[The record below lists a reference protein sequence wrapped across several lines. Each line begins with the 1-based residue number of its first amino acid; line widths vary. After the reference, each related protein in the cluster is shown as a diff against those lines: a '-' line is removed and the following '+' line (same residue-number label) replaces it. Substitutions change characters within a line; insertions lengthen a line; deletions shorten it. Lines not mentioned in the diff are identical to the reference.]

1 MLTACDCHSGRL
13 SALRRDQGGTSSAR
27 AGTTL
32 TLFSP
37 LERIGM
43 DKMGWLADRRTRRLA
58 WLGGVFLTVTAVVAV
73 FAVVVQPTSDSRHPA
88 STRPPDRATARSSP
102 VRSPVRPVSSPPA
115 TWQVE
120 SPIADLSTP
129 LPGMPPVTDPANIYA
144 DAGANMLS
152 PAVRGVPYRIYVPNS
167 GGSTVTVIDPAT
179 YRVIG
184 TYQTG
189 LNPQHVVPAYDMRTL
204 YVTNDLGNSLT
215 PINPWTG
222 RPGRNITVDDPYNMY
237 FTPDGRYAIVV
248 AEARQDLDFRDP
260 HTFALEHRIHV
271 DCAGVDH
278 IDFAATGAYLIATCE
293 YAGRLVRIDL
303 HTLTVAGYLTLP
315 GSAPQDIK
323 LDPAGRIFYV
333 ADKNHAGV
341 WLIDAATF
349 KVTGFIPTGPD
360 AHGLYPSRDAR
371 YLYVTNRG
379 NGTITLISF
388 ATRKI
393 VTTWRIPGGGSP
405 DMGNLS
411 PDGKVFWVS
420 GRYNN
425 VVYAIST
432 ANGHLLAKIP
442 VGSQPHGLCVWPQP
456 GRYSLGHTGITR

>member
-1 MLTACDCHSGRL
+1 M
-13 SALRRDQGGTSSAR
+13 
-27 AGTTL
+27 
-32 TLFSP
+32 
-37 LERIGM
+37 
-43 DKMGWLADRRTRRLA
+43 DRRTRRLA
-58 WLGGVFLTVTAVVAV
+58 WLGGACVTVVAVVAI
-73 FAVVVQPTSDSRHPA
+73 FAVLFRPSSDSRHFAPA
-88 STRPPDRATARSSP
+88 RPSHRTTARASVAGAASHP
-102 VRSPVRPVSSPPA
+102 SV
-115 TWQVE
+115 TWQVAG
-120 SPIADLSTP
+120 PIADLSMP
-129 LPGMPPVTDPANIYA
+129 LAGMPPVADPANIYA
-144 DAGANMLS
+144 DAGANMLG
-152 PAVRGVPYRIYVPNS
+152 PAVRGAPYRIYVPNS

-179 YRVIG
+179 RRVIA
-184 TYQTG
+184 TYPSG
-189 LNPQHVVPAYDMRTL
+189 RNPQHVVPGYDMRTL
-204 YVTNDLGNSLT
+204 YVTNDLANSLT
-215 PINPWTG
+215 PINPDTG
-222 RPGRNITVDDPYNMY
+222 RPAGRNIGVDDPYNMY

-248 AEARQDLDFRDP
+248 AESRQYLDFRDP
-260 HTFALEHRIHV
+260 HTFALRHRIHV

-278 IDFAATGAYLIATCE
+278 IDFAANGAYLMATCE
-293 YAGRLVRIDL
+293 FAGRLVRIDL
-303 HTLTVAGYLTLP
+303 HNLTVAGYLNVP

-379 NGTITLISF
+379 NGTITLINF

-393 VTTWRIPGGGSP
+393 ATTWRIPGGGSP

-420 GRYNN
+420 GRYDN
-425 VVYAIST
+425 VVYEIST
-432 ANGHLLAKIP
+432 ADGRLLAKIP

>member
-1 MLTACDCHSGRL
+1 
-13 SALRRDQGGTSSAR
+13 
-27 AGTTL
+27 
-32 TLFSP
+32 
-37 LERIGM
+37 M
-43 DKMGWLADRRTRRLA
+43 DKMGWLADRRIRRLA
-58 WLGGVFLTVTAVVAV
+58 WLGGVFLAVTAIVAV
-73 FAVVVQPTSDSRHPA
+73 FALVFRPTPDSHPRASAQPSHRTATPA
-88 STRPPDRATARSSP
+88 ST
-102 VRSPVRPVSSPPA
+102 VRPAPQPSASRPSASWPVA
-115 TWQVE
+115 

-152 PAVRGVPYRIYVPNS
+152 PVVRGVPYRIYVPNS
-167 GGSTVTVIDPAT
+167 GGSTVTVINPVT

-184 TYQTG
+184 TYQSG
-189 LNPQHVVPAYDMRTL
+189 LNPQHVVPAYDLRTL
-204 YVTNDLGNSLT
+204 YVTNDQANSLT
-215 PINPWTG
+215 PINPRTG
-222 RPGRNITVDDPYNMY
+222 RPAGRNIPVDDPYNMY

-248 AEARQDLDFRDP
+248 AESRQNLDFRDP
-260 HTFALEHRIHV
+260 HTFALRHRIHV
-271 DCAGVDH
+271 NCAGVDH

-293 YAGRLVRIDL
+293 FAGRLVRVDL
-303 HTLTVAGYLTLP
+303 HTLRVAGYLNLP

-333 ADKNHAGV
+333 ADKNHGGV
-341 WLIDAATF
+341 WLINAATF
-349 KVTGFIPTGPD
+349 TVIGFIPTGPD
-360 AHGLYPSRDAR
+360 AHGLYPNRNAR

-393 VTTWRIPGGGSP
+393 VATWRIPGGGSP

-420 GRYNN
+420 GRYDN

-456 GRYSLGHTGITR
+456 GRYSLGHTGIAR

>member
-1 MLTACDCHSGRL
+1 MGK
-13 SALRRDQGGTSSAR
+13 
-27 AGTTL
+27 AGWPT
-32 TLFSP
+32 
-37 LERIGM
+37 
-43 DKMGWLADRRTRRLA
+43 DRRVRRLTWFGCLLVA
-58 WLGGVFLTVTAVVAV
+58 VAAVAGVFTVI
-73 FAVVVQPTSDSRHPA
+73 FHPA
-88 STRPPDRATARSSP
+88 SHTDASAPAQATHPAPKQATPGRSASHPP
-102 VRSPVRPVSSPPA
+102 V
-115 TWQVE
+115 TWQVAG
-120 SPIADLSTP
+120 PVADLSVP
-129 LPGMPPVTDPANIYA
+129 LAGMPPVADPANIYA
-144 DAGANMLS
+144 DAGPDMLS
-152 PAVRGVPYRIYVPNS
+152 PAVRGVPYRIYVPDS

-184 TYQTG
+184 TYQSG
-189 LNPQHVVPAYDMRTL
+189 LNPQHVVPGYDLRTL
-204 YVTNDLGNSLT
+204 YVTNNQANTLT
-215 PINPWTG
+215 PINPRTG
-222 RPGRNITVDDPYNMY
+222 RPAGPHIGVDDPYNMY

-248 AEARQDLDFRDP
+248 AEARQNLDFRDP
-260 HTFALEHRIHV
+260 HTFALRHRIHV
-271 DCAGVDH
+271 TCAGVDH

-293 YAGRLVRIDL
+293 FAGRLVRVDL
-303 HTLTVAGYLTLP
+303 HTLSVAGYLNLP
-315 GSAPQDIK
+315 GAAPQDIK

-341 WLIDAATF
+341 WLINAATF

-393 VTTWRIPGGGSP
+393 ATTWRIPGGGSP

-420 GRYNN
+420 GRYDN
-425 VVYAIST
+425 VVYGIST
-432 ANGHLLAKIP
+432 ANGHLLARIP
-442 VGSQPHGLCVWPQP
+442 VGPQPHGLCVWPQP

>member
-1 MLTACDCHSGRL
+1 MGK
-13 SALRRDQGGTSSAR
+13 
-27 AGTTL
+27 AGWPT
-32 TLFSP
+32 
-37 LERIGM
+37 
-43 DKMGWLADRRTRRLA
+43 DRQVRRLT
-58 WLGGVFLTVTAVVAV
+58 WLGYLLVAVTAVVAV
-73 FAVVVQPTSDSRHPA
+73 FAVIFRPASHTDASAPAQATHPA
-88 STRPPDRATARSSP
+88 AERASSTRSASHPP
-102 VRSPVRPVSSPPA
+102 V
-115 TWQVE
+115 TWQVAG
-120 SPIADLSTP
+120 PISDLSVP
-129 LPGMPPVTDPANIYA
+129 LAGMPPVTDPANIYA
-144 DAGANMLS
+144 NAGPDMLS
-152 PAVRGVPYRIYVPNS
+152 LAVRGVPYRIYVPNS

-179 YRVIG
+179 YRVIR

-189 LNPQHVVPAYDMRTL
+189 LNPQHVVPGYDMRTL
-204 YVTNDLGNSLT
+204 YVTNDLANSLT
-215 PINPWTG
+215 PINPRTG
-222 RPGRNITVDDPYNMY
+222 RPGGRNIQVDDPYNMY
-237 FTPDGRYAIVV
+237 FTPNGRYAIVV
-248 AEARQDLDFRDP
+248 AESRQNLDFRDP

-293 YAGRLVRIDL
+293 FAGRLVRVDL
-303 HTLTVAGYLTLP
+303 HTLAVAGYLNLP

-333 ADKNHAGV
+333 ADKSHAGV

-349 KVTGFIPTGPD
+349 RVAGFIPTGPD

-420 GRYNN
+420 GRYDN

-432 ANGHLLAKIP
+432 ANGHLLARIA

>member
-1 MLTACDCHSGRL
+1 V
-13 SALRRDQGGTSSAR
+13 
-27 AGTTL
+27 
-32 TLFSP
+32 P
-37 LERIGM
+37 N
-43 DKMGWLADRRTRRLA
+43 
-58 WLGGVFLTVTAVVAV
+58 
-73 FAVVVQPTSDSRHPA
+73 
-88 STRPPDRATARSSP
+88 
-102 VRSPVRPVSSPPA
+102 
-115 TWQVE
+115 
-120 SPIADLSTP
+120 
-129 LPGMPPVTDPANIYA
+129 PANIYA

-167 GGSTVTVIDPAT
+167 GGSTVTVINPAT
-179 YRVIG
+179 YKVIG

-215 PINPWTG
+215 PINPRTG
-222 RPGRNITVDDPYNMY
+222 QRAGPNIAVDDPYNMY

-248 AEARQDLDFRDP
+248 AESRQDLDFRDP
-260 HTFALEHRIHV
+260 QTFALEHRIHV
-271 DCAGVDH
+271 NCAGVDH

-293 YAGRLVRIDL
+293 FGGRLVRVDL
-303 HTLTVAGYLTLP
+303 HTLKVVDYLDLP

-349 KVTGFIPTGPD
+349 RVAGFIPTGPD

-371 YLYVTNRG
+371 FLYVTNRG
-379 NGTITLISF
+379 NGTITVISF

-420 GRYNN
+420 GRYDN
-425 VVYAIST
+425 VVYAVAT
-432 ANGHLLAKIP
+432 ATGHLLAKIP
-442 VGSQPHGLCVWPQP
+442 VGVQPHGLCVWPQP

>member
-1 MLTACDCHSGRL
+1 MGKACWPKDR
-13 SALRRDQGGTSSAR
+13 QG
-27 AGTTL
+27 
-32 TLFSP
+32 
-37 LERIGM
+37 
-43 DKMGWLADRRTRRLA
+43 RRLT
-58 WLGGVFLTVTAVVAV
+58 WLGCLFVAVTAVVAV
-73 FAVVVQPTSDSRHPA
+73 FAVIFRPASHTDASAPAQATHPA
-88 STRPPDRATARSSP
+88 AERASPTRSASHPP
-102 VRSPVRPVSSPPA
+102 V
-115 TWQVE
+115 TWQVAG
-120 SPIADLSTP
+120 PFADLSVP
-129 LPGMPPVTDPANIYA
+129 LAGMPPVADPANIYA
-144 DAGANMLS
+144 DAGPDMLS
-152 PAVRGVPYRIYVPNS
+152 PSVRGVPYRIYVPDS

-184 TYQTG
+184 TYQSG
-189 LNPQHVVPAYDMRTL
+189 LNPQHVVPGYDLRTL
-204 YVTNDLGNSLT
+204 YVTNNQANSLT
-215 PINPWTG
+215 PINPRTG
-222 RPGRNITVDDPYNMY
+222 RPAGPNIGVDDPYNMY

-248 AEARQDLDFRDP
+248 AEARQNLDFRDP
-260 HTFALEHRIHV
+260 HTFALRHRIHV
-271 DCAGVDH
+271 TCAGVDH

-293 YAGRLVRIDL
+293 FAGRLVRVDL
-303 HTLTVAGYLTLP
+303 HTLSVAGYLNLP
-315 GSAPQDIK
+315 GAAPQDIK

-341 WLIDAATF
+341 WLINAATF

-420 GRYNN
+420 GRYDN
-425 VVYAIST
+425 VVYGIST
-432 ANGHLLAKIP
+432 ANGHLLARIP
-442 VGSQPHGLCVWPQP
+442 VGPQPHGLCVWPQP

>member
-1 MLTACDCHSGRL
+1 MN
-13 SALRRDQGGTSSAR
+13 
-27 AGTTL
+27 
-32 TLFSP
+32 
-37 LERIGM
+37 
-43 DKMGWLADRRTRRLA
+43 KMGWLAGRQPRHLA
-58 WLGGVFLTVTAVVAV
+58 WLGGALLAVTGLAVTL
-73 FAVVVQPTSDSRHPA
+73 VVVFWPAPGNGHPA
-88 STRPPDRATARSSP
+88 AQPPDRATAQASLASP
-102 VRSPVRPVSSPPA
+102 ASSPPA
-115 TWQVE
+115 AWQVE

-129 LPGMPPVTDPANIYA
+129 LPGMPPVASPGNIYA

-152 PAVRGVPYRIYVPNS
+152 PAVKGVPYRIYVPNS
-167 GGSTVTVIDPAT
+167 GGSTVTVIDPDT
-179 YRVIG
+179 RRVIG
-184 TYQTG
+184 TYQSG
-189 LNPQHVVPAYDMRTL
+189 LNPQHVVPGYDMRTL
-204 YVTNDLGNSLT
+204 YVTNDLANSLT
-215 PINPWTG
+215 PINPQTG
-222 RPGRNITVDDPYNMY
+222 RPAGPNISVDDPYNMY

-248 AEARQDLDFRDP
+248 AESRQNLDLRDP

-271 DCAGVDH
+271 ACAGVDH
-278 IDFAATGAYLIATCE
+278 IDFAATGAYMIATCE
-293 YAGRLVRIDL
+293 YSGRLVRIDL
-303 HTLTVAGYLTLP
+303 HTLAVAGYLDLP

-323 LDPAGRIFYV
+323 LDPAGRVFYV
-333 ADKNHAGV
+333 ADKNHGGV

-379 NGTITLISF
+379 NGTISLISF
-388 ATRKI
+388 QTRKI
-393 VTTWRIPGGGSP
+393 AAVWRVPGGGSP

-420 GRYNN
+420 GRYDN

-432 ANGHLLAKIP
+432 ADGHLLAKIP

>member
-1 MLTACDCHSGRL
+1 
-13 SALRRDQGGTSSAR
+13 
-27 AGTTL
+27 
-32 TLFSP
+32 
-37 LERIGM
+37 M

-58 WLGGVFLTVTAVVAV
+58 WLGGVLLTVMAVVAV
-73 FAVVVQPTSDSRHPA
+73 FAVLRPTSDSHDSA
-88 STRPPDRATARSSP
+88 STRQPDRAAAHSSP
-102 VRSPVRPVSSPPA
+102 VRTVSPSPVRTVSPPPA
-115 TWQVE
+115 RWQVE

-129 LPGMPPVTDPANIYA
+129 LPGMPPVADPANIYA

-179 YRVIG
+179 DRVIAR
-184 TYQTG
+184 YQTG

-215 PINPWTG
+215 PINPQTG
-222 RPGRNITVDDPYNMY
+222 RPAGPNIAVDDPYNMY

-293 YAGRLVRIDL
+293 YAGRLVRVDL
-303 HTLTVAGYLTLP
+303 HSLTVVDYLNLP

-349 KVTGFIPTGPD
+349 KVAGFIPTGPD

-379 NGTITLISF
+379 NGTITVISF

-405 DMGNLS
+405 DMGNVS

-432 ANGHLLAKIP
+432 ANGHLLAEIP